1 MARCIGQINGL
12 LRVGFLTDPADK
24 PEEIGE
30 IPTYWPEKLVAAM
43 IVQTAQEQFKVH
55 RVSF

>member
-1 MARCIGQINGL
+1 
-12 LRVGFLTDPADK
+12 VGFLTDPADK